1 VCLFVAD
8 SASDIKHVGGKS
20 DDVVQAITFQM
31 NVTFAFKKTF
41 IEEIEQDTDDNGTNT
56 TIRRSLQRDD
66 AKSKTTLLRLRNS
79 ETRALVLQKKP
90 CDWAKRCCDTGNI
103 ASCCSKYL
111 DGATNGGLF
120 ATSALC
126 NNGNGCNWN
135 KKCKR
140 KKPKKSISRERELL
154 AISADIDLFEKDFKQ
169 VVENYTDFVPE
180 ITRAIVGANST
191 EDVATCTVHRYV
203 DELNTTDTTFSC
215 EVYEEHECADNEDIK
230 FNDTATVCESVSP
243 TLAPSV
249 SPTSSPS
256 KV

>member
-1 VCLFVAD
+1 
-8 SASDIKHVGGKS
+8 
-20 DDVVQAITFQM
+20 M

-56 TIRRSLQRDD
+56 TIKRSLQRDD
-66 AKSKTTLLRLRNS
+66 AKYKTTLLR
-79 ETRALVLQKKP
+79 RALVLQKKP

-154 AISADIDLFEKDFKQ
+154 AISADVDLFEKDFKQ
-169 VVENYTDFVPE
+169 VVENYTDFVPKLLE
-180 ITRAIVGANST
+180 LIVGANST
-191 EDVATCTVHRYV
+191 DDVATCTVHRYV

-215 EVYEEHECADNEDIK
+215 EAYEEHECADNEDII